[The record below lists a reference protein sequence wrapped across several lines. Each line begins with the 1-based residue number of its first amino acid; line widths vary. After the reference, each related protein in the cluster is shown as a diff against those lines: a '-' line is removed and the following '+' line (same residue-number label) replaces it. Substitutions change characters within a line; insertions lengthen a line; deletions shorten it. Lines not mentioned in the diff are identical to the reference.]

1 VVREEISL
9 NLYLA
14 HRAAAKRK
22 RKVEG
27 FKGAS
32 LRSTVN
38 GFAKEFLDLINS
50 GTFEVRRDK
59 CEEIQPFMGPRRIE
73 YATDD
78 EEDPF
83 GNLTKIAKS
92 NGFRHPKPKIPQSM
106 SE

>member
-1 VVREEISL
+1 VVREELSL

-14 HRAAAKRK
+14 HRAATKRK
-22 RKVEG
+22 IEVEG

-50 GTFEVRRDK
+50 GTFEVLKKK

-73 YATDD
+73 YATND

-83 GNLTKIAKS
+83 DNLTKIAKS
-92 NGFRHPKPKIPQSM
+92 NGFRHKKPKIPQSK